1 MQEEQLDHWFVMN
14 YTLIST
20 HRINYEEMKQELRI
34 VSKNLKEAEVQYN
47 ILLIEKDEIQD
58 KFARDLLE
66 VSKEKEGGKEEITQL
81 MVRRLTT
88 IGYKL

>member
-1 MQEEQLDHWFVMN
+1 MINWFVIN

-34 VSKNLKEAEVQYN
+34 VSKNLKETEVQYN
-47 ILLIEKDEIQD
+47 ILLLEKDEIQD

-88 IGYKL
+88 IGYKLLHP

>member
-1 MQEEQLDHWFVMN
+1 MVCDSM
-14 YTLIST
+14 LIAT

-34 VSKNLKEAEVQYN
+34 VSKNLKETEVQYN
-47 ILLIEKDEIQD
+47 ILLLEKDEIQD

-81 MVRRLTT
+81 MVRLTT
-88 IGYKL
+88 ITYTCVIYLS

>member
-1 MQEEQLDHWFVMN
+1 
-14 YTLIST
+14 
-20 HRINYEEMKQELRI
+20 MKQELRI
-34 VSKNLKEAEVQYN
+34 VSKNLKETEVQYN
-47 ILLIEKDEIQD
+47 ILLLEKDEIQD

-88 IGYKL
+88 IGYKLLHP

>member
-1 MQEEQLDHWFVMN
+1 M
-14 YTLIST
+14 LIAT

-34 VSKNLKEAEVQYN
+34 VSKNLKDAEVQYN

-88 IGYKL
+88 ITYTCVIYLS

>member
-1 MQEEQLDHWFVMN
+1 
-14 YTLIST
+14 
-20 HRINYEEMKQELRI
+20 MKQELRI
-34 VSKNLKEAEVQYN
+34 VSKNLKETEVQYN
-47 ILLIEKDEIQD
+47 ILLLEKDEIQD

-88 IGYKL
+88 IGYIYIYIYMCNLSLIAYFYIPTMIK

>member
-1 MQEEQLDHWFVMN
+1 M
-14 YTLIST
+14 LIAT

-34 VSKNLKEAEVQYN
+34 VSKNLKETEVQYN
-47 ILLIEKDEIQD
+47 ILLLEKDEIQD

-88 IGYKL
+88 IGYKLLHP

>member
-66 VSKEKEGGKEEITQL
+66 VSKEKDGGKEEITQL
-81 MVRRLTT
+81 MVRQLQQSD
-88 IGYKL
+88 IHV

>member
-1 MQEEQLDHWFVMN
+1 M
-14 YTLIST
+14 LIAT

-34 VSKNLKEAEVQYN
+34 VSKNLKETEVQYN
-47 ILLIEKDEIQD
+47 ILLLEKDEIQD

-81 MVRRLTT
+81 MVRLTT
-88 IGYKL
+88 ITYTCVIYLS

>member
-1 MQEEQLDHWFVMN
+1 MVYDSM
-14 YTLIST
+14 LIAT

-34 VSKNLKEAEVQYN
+34 VSKNLKDTEVQYN

-88 IGYKL
+88 IGYKLLHP

>member
-1 MQEEQLDHWFVMN
+1 MVCDYM
-14 YTLIST
+14 LIAT

-34 VSKNLKEAEVQYN
+34 VSKNLKDSEVQYN

-88 IGYKL
+88 IGYKLLHP